1 MQHSG
6 AERANDGADAGV
18 HAAHLA
24 RLTWLGDEKFAHLE
38 NRNQAFE
45 MAVVIDHGQ
54 GTHVIFIDQL
64 QCFGAGAVFCDRAHF
79 GVHDT
84 FYARCDIA
92 NETGQGHVEAL

>member
-24 RLTWLGDEKFAHLE
+24 WLTWLWDEKLAHLE
-38 NRNQAFE
+38 NGNQAFE

-64 QCFGAGAVFCDRAHF
+64 ECLGAGAVFGDRAHF
-79 GVHDT
+79 RVHDA
-84 FYARCDIA
+84 FHARCDIA
-92 NETGQGHVEAL
+92 NKTGQGHVKAL